1 MQKWHKVKIILS
13 ENFFKHFFKKRKGT
27 IYHQSLI
34 LQPLLEN
41 NINKKMGTSC
51 PNPKSICKSFA
62 KIVQKNCEKNCVKFL
77 QKIV

>member
-41 NINKKMGTSC
+41 NINKNNRYLMS
-51 PNPKSICKSFA
+51 
-62 KIVQKNCEKNCVKFL
+62 KFQINL
-77 QKIV
+77 QKFCKDCAKNLQRI